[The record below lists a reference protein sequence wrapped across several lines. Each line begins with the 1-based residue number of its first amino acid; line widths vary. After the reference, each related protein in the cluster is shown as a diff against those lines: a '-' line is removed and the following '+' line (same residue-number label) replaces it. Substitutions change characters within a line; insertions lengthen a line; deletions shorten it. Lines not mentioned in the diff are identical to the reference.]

1 MKRTLEEK
9 RKELG
14 QAWHFLDPYPWPS
27 DLASM
32 WAHWVFQ
39 DTFPRDTDHRVRMV
53 EAAITNFGYDSEIKL
68 TREILKLIRQETE
81 ELEKLGKG
89 EGAAALRAVL
99 DKIVEGRLVE
109 KT

>member
-1 MKRTLEEK
+1 MKRTPEEK

-27 DLASM
+27 DLASS
-32 WAHWVFQ
+32 WAHWLFQ

-53 EAAITNFGYDSEIKL
+53 TSAITNFAFDSEIRL
-68 TREILKLIRQETE
+68 TRDILKVIKGEVE
-81 ELEKLGKG
+81 ELEKLGKT
-89 EGAAALRAVL
+89 EGAAALRGIIE
-99 DKIVEGRLVE
+99 KIVEGRLVE

>member
-1 MKRTLEEK
+1 MKRTPEEK

-27 DLASM
+27 DLAAHWS
-32 WAHWVFQ
+32 HWVFQ
-39 DTFPRDTDHRVRMV
+39 GALPRDTDQRVKIV
-53 EAAITNFGYDSEIKL
+53 QAAITFFGYDSEIKL
-68 TREILKLIRQETE
+68 TRQILKLIREEAE
-81 ELEKLGKG
+81 ELEKIGKG
-89 EGAAALRAVL
+89 EGAAALRAVM